1 MTAVS
6 VADPT
11 KSAFATVVP
20 APPISVSIS
29 PATVVV
35 PEKMQQQFVATVS
48 GSSNK
53 AVTWAITGG
62 TGTVTQTGLYAAP
75 QAVETDVVT
84 ATSQAD
90 PTKSASATI
99 TVAPPHSVSLS
110 WSLSASSIKCN
121 VYRGNST
128 GGPYVALLN
137 SLKKGY
143 IAGRLRG
150 RDN

>member
-62 TGTVTQTGLYAAP
+62 TGTVTQIGLYATP

-84 ATSQAD
+84 ATRARLIPRSRPARQ
-90 PTKSASATI
+90 
-99 TVAPPHSVSLS
+99 SL
-110 WSLSASSIKCN
+110 
-121 VYRGNST
+121 
-128 GGPYVALLN
+128 
-137 SLKKGY
+137 
-143 IAGRLRG
+143 
-150 RDN
+150 